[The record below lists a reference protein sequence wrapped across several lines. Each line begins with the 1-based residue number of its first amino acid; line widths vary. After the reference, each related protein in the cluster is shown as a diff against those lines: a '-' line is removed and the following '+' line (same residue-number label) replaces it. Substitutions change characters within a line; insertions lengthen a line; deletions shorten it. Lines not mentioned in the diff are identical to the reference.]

1 MALTSERAKELAKKS
16 AIVRSENKAAN
27 IVKPAGKAGKHSA
40 EKLFEIS
47 KERMEY
53 QGQRMTRMEAAMR
66 SVFERVIETGDAG
79 ALKKLMAAVD
89 TGRMRKKLPAEVDT
103 LESVAVVNELGK
115 SETQHLNQRIQTS
128 QLKGITA
135 GLDGGKT
142 YEEAR
147 ISEVMNQYQGGIQA
161 MLDGDPDAIKAIE
174 TKQALKQSNEEAHRI
189 QHERLEAAGKK
200 EAQDMMEKIR
210 QQKKKGPRHQKPKR
224 KK

>member
-1 MALTSERAKELAKKS
+1 M
-16 AIVRSENKAAN
+16 
-27 IVKPAGKAGKHSA
+27 
-40 EKLFEIS
+40 
-47 KERMEY
+47 
-53 QGQRMTRMEAAMR
+53 
-66 SVFERVIETGDAG
+66 
-79 ALKKLMAAVD
+79 
-89 TGRMRKKLPAEVDT
+89 
-103 LESVAVVNELGK
+103 AVVNELGK

-210 QQKKKGPRHQKPKR
+210 HKKRKAETPKAQAKEIAREADNRGERAGGIAGKGGNMAEKKKR
-224 KK
+224 